1 MFVKISD
8 GQISKYP
15 YSILDLRRDNPSTSF
30 PKAISNDV
38 LAIYGVFPVS
48 VSAAPTFDALVETL
62 VLQDAPVETAG
73 QWSISYD
80 VEQKPEAMASA
91 NVRNE
96 RSRLLSKTD
105 WMALSDNTMTT
116 EWASYRQ
123 ALRDITSQSGFP
135 YSVEW
140 PAAPGE

>member
-1 MFVKISD
+1 
-8 GQISKYP
+8 
-15 YSILDLRRDNPSTSF
+15 
-30 PKAISNDV
+30 
-38 LAIYGVFPVS
+38 

-62 VLQDAPVETAG
+62 VLQGAPIKTAG

-80 VEQKPEAMASA
+80 VEQKPEAMAST